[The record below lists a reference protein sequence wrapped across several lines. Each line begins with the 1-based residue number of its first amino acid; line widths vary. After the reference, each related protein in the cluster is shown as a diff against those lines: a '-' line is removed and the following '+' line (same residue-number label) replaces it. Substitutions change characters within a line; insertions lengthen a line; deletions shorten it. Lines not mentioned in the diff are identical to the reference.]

1 MSKKKASKKPSSL
14 SLLHKKMDQM
24 LLQQEQLLLQ
34 QKNLEKEEK
43 ELEKKE
49 AKETREEQKLEHIE
63 EQELSAL
70 DQLKG
75 LEEKIEREVK
85 NSPLKKLTYRD
96 FTKGMIGAFIGIVA
110 HFSFLEGLHV
120 GETFSMFRATFLYG
134 TSLLIGIAF
143 LYFAG
148 FRTVQDKIVLK
159 IIPLRIMVIYL
170 SALFV
175 IVVVLSLFG
184 IITLH
189 SSFEEVYKTVAAIS
203 ILAILGAC
211 TADLLGKE

>member
-1 MSKKKASKKPSSL
+1 
-14 SLLHKKMDQM
+14 M
-24 LLQQEQLLLQ
+24 LKQQEQLLSE
-34 QKNLEKEEK
+34 QKSLEKEEK
-43 ELEKKE
+43 VLEQLGVE
-49 AKETREEQKLEHIE
+49 ETKEEQKLEHIE

-75 LEEKIEREVK
+75 LEEKIEQEVK

-120 GETFSMFRATFLYG
+120 AETFSMLRATFLYA
-134 TSLLIGIAF
+134 TSLFIGIAF

-159 IIPLRIMVIYL
+159 IIPLRIMVIYM
-170 SALFV
+170 SALVV
-175 IVVVLSLFG
+175 IVLVLSLFG
-184 IITLH
+184 IITLN
-189 SSFEEVYKTVAAIS
+189 SSFEEVYKMVGAIS

>member
-1 MSKKKASKKPSSL
+1 MPKKKAKEQPSL
-14 SLLHKKMDQM
+14 SVLHKKIDKI
-24 LLQQEQLLLQ
+24 LLQQEQLLQQ
-34 QKNLEKEEK
+34 QKQIEKEEVA
-43 ELEKKE
+43 EI
-49 AKETREEQKLEHIE
+49 REEEKLEHIE

-75 LEEKIEREVK
+75 LEEKIEQEVK
-85 NSPLKKLTYRD
+85 NNPLKKLTYRD

-120 GETFSMFRATFLYG
+120 AESFSMIRATFLYL
-134 TSLLIGIAF
+134 TSLIIGIAF

-159 IIPLRIMVIYL
+159 IIPLRIMIIYL

-175 IVVVLSLFG
+175 VVLVLSLFG
-184 IITLH
+184 IITSH
-189 SSFEEVYKTVAAIS
+189 SSFEEVYKMVGAIS

>member
-1 MSKKKASKKPSSL
+1 
-14 SLLHKKMDQM
+14 M
-24 LLQQEQLLLQ
+24 LKQQEQLLSE
-34 QKNLEKEEK
+34 QKSLEKEEK
-43 ELEKKE
+43 VLEQLGVE
-49 AKETREEQKLEHIE
+49 ETKEEQKLEHIE

-75 LEEKIEREVK
+75 LEEKIEQEVK

-120 GETFSMFRATFLYG
+120 AETFSMLRATFLYV
-134 TSLLIGIAF
+134 TSLVIGIAF

-159 IIPLRIMVIYL
+159 IIPLRIMVIYM
-170 SALFV
+170 SALVV
-175 IVVVLSLFG
+175 IVLVLSLFG
-184 IITLH
+184 IITLN
-189 SSFEEVYKTVAAIS
+189 SSFEEVYKMVGAIS